1 MKLRYLAII
10 QKIVPN
16 KLLRV
21 KKSQTEEDKKE
32 LPIIQKGGNIII
44 QHWNTKNEIPIDV
57 DNINLPII
65 FSRNKVYS
73 LADAEADKKNYEL
86 LYLFLI

>member
-44 QHWNTKNEIPIDV
+44 QHWNTKNEIPTDV
-57 DNINLPII
+57 ENINLPII
-65 FSRNKVYS
+65 FSRNQLYS
-73 LADAEADKKNYEL
+73 LADAEAEKKNYEL
-86 LYLFLI
+86 L